1 MVATLHRID
10 RFLSVELSLTR
21 LPPMAVVRSSS
32 AVTAQNAAGKKE
44 ITTVLLPLVKLWKI
58 YEYLRD
64 MKKRWTLKT
73 KGPAL
78 SWQYIIF
85 VDQEG
90 NQRFINGFD

>member
-44 ITTVLLPLVKLWKI
+44 ITTVLLLLVKFCRK
-58 YEYLRD
+58 YEFQRH
-64 MKKRWTLKT
+64 MKKRWPLKN
-73 KGPAL
+73 KGSAL
-78 SWQYIIF
+78 FGCKLYSRSGGY
-85 VDQEG
+85 VAASLAE
-90 NQRFINGFD
+90 